1 MQEGILSA
9 VAAICQGLVV
19 ATNWHAQAAHWPLP
33 KHNLLVI
40 VVRPI
45 EGNLFSCVS
54 EFKQVILSL

>member
-1 MQEGILSA
+1 MLKGIMGA
-9 VAAICQGLVV
+9 VAAMCQALEV
-19 ATNWHAQAAHWPLP
+19 APNWHAQAAQWPLP

-40 VVRPI
+40 VIRPI